1 MSSAGAVPIKT
12 KLSTAAVGKA
22 EAEIQAKQANV
33 KDLKNIDIDS
43 QHLNYEISSIPCE
56 SWWKTEEKDVNN
68 NLSHSMSVFPIIHI
82 IRVDL
87 YIFEQF
93 LLFKTSETQ
102 STIISACASSAR
114 FFPAKLNSLAKNLAM
129 DIDCAMV
136 VPSYSNTGST
146 PHGVSKVLIKY
157 YIFPMCKKVC
167 RNSLGFIVGHS
178 SLRSR

>member
-1 MSSAGAVPIKT
+1 MTVQYKKKCTIKWISRISLNSA
-12 KLSTAAVGKA
+12 
-22 EAEIQAKQANV
+22 
-33 KDLKNIDIDS
+33 
-43 QHLNYEISSIPCE
+43 HRWY
-56 SWWKTEEKDVNN
+56 
-68 NLSHSMSVFPIIHI
+68 I

-102 STIISACASSAR
+102 STIMSACASSAR

-146 PHGVSKVLIKY
+146 PHGVSKVFSLNNQVLYNYFLCIKR
-157 YIFPMCKKVC
+157 F
-167 RNSLGFIVGHS
+167 VGTH
-178 SLRSR
+178 

>member
-12 KLSTAAVGKA
+12 KLLTAAVGKA
-22 EAEIQAKQANV
+22 EAKIQAKQANV
-33 KDLKNIDIDS
+33 KDFKNIDIDS

-102 STIISACASSAR
+102 STIMSACASSAR
-114 FFPAKLNSLAKNLAM
+114 FFPAKLNSLAKNLAI

-146 PHGVSKVLIKY
+146 PHGVSKVFSLNNQVLYNYFLCIKR
-157 YIFPMCKKVC
+157 F
-167 RNSLGFIVGHS
+167 VGTH
-178 SLRSR
+178 